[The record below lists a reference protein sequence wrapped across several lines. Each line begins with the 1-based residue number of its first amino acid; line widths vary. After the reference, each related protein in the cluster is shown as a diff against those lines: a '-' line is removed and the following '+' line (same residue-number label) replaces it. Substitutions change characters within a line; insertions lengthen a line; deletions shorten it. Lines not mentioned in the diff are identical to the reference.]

1 MDKKRLKKI
10 TLLHN
15 KGYFHKYTDKKDKK
29 NPILLTKQKLFS

>member
-10 TLLHN
+10 TLLQN

-29 NPILLTKQKLFS
+29 NQYF